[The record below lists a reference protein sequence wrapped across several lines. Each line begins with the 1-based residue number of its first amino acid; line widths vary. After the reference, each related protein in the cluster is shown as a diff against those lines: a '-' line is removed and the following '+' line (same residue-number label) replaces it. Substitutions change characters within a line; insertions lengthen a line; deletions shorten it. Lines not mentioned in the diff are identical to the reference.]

1 MGKDMLTFFRG
12 IFLFLT
18 LYWSFFSNGMAQ
30 VVIVP
35 DDSMGTQ
42 VNQNGNIHN
51 IVGGT
56 RPRGGGNLFHSF
68 GEFGVTS
75 DNIANF
81 QNDSGLPTSNI
92 LSRVTGGNP
101 SNILGTIQTEG
112 FGNANLF
119 LMNPAGIMFG
129 QNATINVSGA
139 THFTTADY
147 LQLSD
152 GVQFAALPSPQDSLL
167 SVASIAAFGFLESN
181 SASLMVDRSTLS
193 VGKEEVLSL
202 VGGDIEISGG
212 SLQSPDGHI
221 NLVSVTSPGT
231 VLLGE
236 GANIKVNASQ
246 LGQTELTSGAL
257 LNVDGE
263 SGGTIVVRSGSLM
276 VEGSQI
282 SANAAGSS
290 TAVMAGSS
298 KYGIDIEVSKDVVL
312 DNESKVS
319 ADVNGSRNGRHIRVM
334 AGENLEIRN
343 SVLRTATFLDGNA
356 GNLEVHADNVLFDMD
371 RSGQGRDIFGISSLT
386 LGDGN
391 SGNIQLQA
399 NNLQMLGGQ
408 LTTVTDRATG
418 QAGNINVMIENDIS
432 VIGRGTN
439 QGGGFIGANALFGSG
454 NAGDILIQAD
464 NFTMRGP
471 ANLQAVTAIGEG
483 NAGNITIILRGTF
496 DLRETAS
503 IDNFTFRGGAAGNI
517 SIIAKDIFLTGVP
530 NPVFPTGQTSIG
542 ASSTE
547 GGPGGDINIVADD
560 RLEVDKGILV
570 TRTTGSGVG
579 GNIIASAG
587 NLTFTNGTSVTA
599 ESISVASDAGNA
611 GNIDLKANGTIF
623 IDDSTVTTQADNAV
637 GGNIKLDAGK
647 FIQLTDTQVTSRVQE
662 GSGEAGSINID
673 PEFIVAQNSRVDTSA
688 DVGDGG
694 DVTFVA
700 SSAILF
706 DSLSTI
712 DATSR
717 FGGDGIVDIQAPIQ
731 NLSGTIAPLP
741 EEAVPVSTLYSA
753 RCAAGQGG
761 HFSTFVDSRT
771 DSLSP
776 RPSVFLASPLPKSL
790 VKSVADVGDK
800 HTPLILTASLSPL
813 VFGES
818 GEPTVCP

>member
-1 MGKDMLTFFRG
+1 MGKYILTFCRV
-12 IFLFLT
+12 IILFLT
-18 LYWSFFSNGMAQ
+18 LYWSFFSIGRAQ
-30 VVIVP
+30 MVIVP
-35 DDSMGTQ
+35 DGSMGTQ
-42 VNQNGNIHN
+42 VNQNGNMHN
-51 IVGGT
+51 ITGGT
-56 RPRGGGNLFHSF
+56 RPGGGSNLFHSF
-68 GEFGVTS
+68 GEFNVPTE
-75 DNIANF
+75 DTANF
-81 QNDSGLPTSNI
+81 LNDSGLPTSNI

-112 FGNANLF
+112 FGKANLF
-119 LMNPAGIMFG
+119 LMNPAGMMFG
-129 QNATINVSGA
+129 QDSTLNVAGA

-152 GVQFAALPSPQDSLL
+152 GVQFAALPSAQDSLL

-181 SASLMVDRSTLS
+181 SGSLMVDRSMLS
-193 VGKEEVLSL
+193 VGEGEVLSL
-202 VGGDIEISGG
+202 VGGDIEFSGG
-212 SLQSPDGHI
+212 SLKSPDGHI
-221 NLVSVTSPGT
+221 NLVSLTS
-231 VLLGE
+231 LGE
-236 GANIKVNASQ
+236 VLVDGGTNIQVNASQ
-246 LGQTELTSGAL
+246 LGQIELTSGAS

-263 SGGTIVVRSGSLM
+263 SGGTIVVRGGSLM

-290 TAVMAGSS
+290 SAVMAEFSEN
-298 KYGIDIEVSKDVVL
+298 GIDIEVSKNVVL

-319 ADVNGSRNGRHIRVM
+319 ADVNGSRNGRYIRVM
-334 AGENLEIRN
+334 AGGNLEIRN
-343 SVLRTATFLDGNA
+343 SVLRTATFAVGNA
-356 GNLEVHADNVLFDMD
+356 GNLEVHADDVLFNMD
-371 RSGQGRDIFGISSLT
+371 RSGPGSDIFGISSLT

-399 NNLQMLGGQ
+399 NNLQMLGGL

-432 VIGRGTN
+432 VIGRT

-454 NAGDILIQAD
+454 NAGDILIQAN

-483 NAGNITIILRGTF
+483 NAGNITVILRGTF

-517 SIIAKDIFLTGVP
+517 SIFAKDIFLTGVP

-560 RLEVDKGILV
+560 RLVVDKGILV

-637 GGNIKLDAGK
+637 GGNIKLDAGRL
-647 FIQLTDTQVTSRVQE
+647 IQLTDTQVTSRVQE

-741 EEAVPVSTLYSA
+741 EEAVPVNALYSA

-761 HFSTFVDSRT
+761 HFSTFVDSKA

-776 RPSVFLASPLPKSL
+776 RPSVFLASPLLSL
-790 VKSVADVGDK
+790 SSEANASAG
-800 HTPLILTASLSPL
+800 LQSSIALTASIAPL
-813 VFGES
+813 LLGHA
-818 GEPTVCP
+818 GEPTTACP